1 MALFGTYWNNVAR
14 AAAANDAVKVRELV
28 GEQSPNQVDDE
39 GRTGLQIAATNGNLQ
54 IAAILIKAGASL
66 DQKDKLGNTALHLAA
81 DRNQVEMAQLLIDV
95 GAALDAD
102 NRNGMTPLM
111 LAASRGNAAIV
122 QALLAK
128 GANARKTDFTG
139 RDALSWANDSRR
151 PAVVQLLQRAA
162 VKALRL
168 RCPSRRP
175 SLDEIR
181 ALLAHLPGPDL
192 EAGTAAATRE
202 RQLTKP
208 AGALGR
214 LEELAAWLAT
224 WQARHPPRL
233 RPPAHRRVRRA
244 ITGSRRAASRPTR
257 AAVTAQ
263 MVQNFIAGGA
273 AVNQL
278 CRTVDA
284 DLRVYE
290 MNLDTPT
297 ADIVEAPAMSE
308 EECAR
313 AIAYGMMAVEPGIDA
328 LAVGEMGI
336 ANTTVAA
343 ALCMGLF
350 GGDAADVDRARAPG
364 SSAPRSNRSA
374 RSSPRRSRG
383 TGRRRRSR
391 SRLLRRLGGLEFA
404 AMAGAI
410 LAARMGRV
418 PVVLDGFSAG
428 AAAAVLYA
436 ADPRAIDHCVAGHVS
451 AEPGHRLLLERLG
464 KRPLL
469 DLGMRLGEAS
479 GATLPCSC

>member
-1 MALFGTYWNNVAR
+1 MSEP
-14 AAAANDAVKVRELV
+14 AAN
-28 GEQSPNQVDDE
+28 
-39 GRTGLQIAATNGNLQ
+39 
-54 IAAILIKAGASL
+54 
-66 DQKDKLGNTALHLAA
+66 
-81 DRNQVEMAQLLIDV
+81 
-95 GAALDAD
+95 
-102 NRNGMTPLM
+102 
-111 LAASRGNAAIV
+111 
-122 QALLAK
+122 
-128 GANARKTDFTG
+128 
-139 RDALSWANDSRR
+139 
-151 PAVVQLLQRAA
+151 
-162 VKALRL
+162 
-168 RCPSRRP
+168 
-175 SLDEIR
+175 LDEIR

-192 EAGTAAATRE
+192 EAGTAAALRE

-224 WQARHPPRL
+224 WQGRHPPRL
-233 RPPAHRRVRRA
+233 DHPRTVVF
-244 ITGSRRAASRPTR
+244 AANHGVAARGVSAYP

-278 CRTVDA
+278 CRAVDA

-297 ADIVEAPAMSE
+297 GDIVDGPAMSE

-350 GGDAADVDRARAPG
+350 GGDAAAWTGP
-364 SSAPRSNRSA
+364 
-374 RSSPRRSRG
+374 G
-383 TGRRRRSR
+383 TGVVGAALETKREVVAAAVARHQPAARDPFD
-391 SRLLRRLGGLEFA
+391 LLRRLGGLEFA
-404 AMAGAI
+404 AMLGAV

-436 ADPRAIDHCVAGHVS
+436 ADPRALDHCVAGHVS
-451 AEPGHRLLLERLG
+451 AEPGHRLLLEKIG
-464 KRPLL
+464 KPALL

-479 GATLPCSC
+479 GATLALALLKAAVACHAGMATFAEAGVSGPAG